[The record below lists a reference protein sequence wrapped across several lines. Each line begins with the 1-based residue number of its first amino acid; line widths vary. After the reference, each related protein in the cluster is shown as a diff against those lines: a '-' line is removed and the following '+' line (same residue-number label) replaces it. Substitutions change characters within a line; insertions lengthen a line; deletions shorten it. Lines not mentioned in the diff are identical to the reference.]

1 MNKKILIVE
10 DDLVTQELLKKTLSN
25 AGYTVSATGEGKKA
39 IALATEFKPDLVLL
53 DGMLDDIDGND
64 VCDHLKS
71 HDETSGIPIF
81 MLSARIDDEDQLTGL
96 RLGADDYITKPF
108 SPVVLTEKINIAFR
122 KAQEPRKSSFGSQQ
136 LSHKGMVIIPS
147 EHSVKLNENEIKL
160 TAVEYRLLYFLLSNP
175 GKVFSREAILDE
187 IRGNDVIITER
198 TVDVHILSL
207 RRKVGDFAAEIET
220 VRGVGYR
227 IKA

>member
-10 DDLVTQELLKKTLSN
+10 DDLVTQALLKTTLSN
-25 AGYTVSATGEGKKA
+25 AGYIVDATGEGKKA
-39 IALATEFKPDLVLL
+39 IELATEFCPDLVLL
-53 DGMLDDIDGND
+53 DGMLDDIDGNE

-71 HDETSGIPIF
+71 NEETAGIPIF
-81 MLSARIDDEDQLTGL
+81 MLSARIDEENQLTGL

-108 SPVVLTEKINIAFR
+108 SPPVLVEKINIAFR
-122 KAQEPRKSSFGSQQ
+122 KAQEPRKSTFGSQQ
-136 LSHKGMVIIPS
+136 LAHNGMVIIPS
-147 EHSVKLNENEIKL
+147 EHSVKYNDGEIKL
-160 TAVEYRLLYFLLSNP
+160 TAVEYRLLYFLVSNP

-187 IRGNDVIITER
+187 IRGNDVIITEC

-207 RRKVGDFAAEIET
+207 RRKVGEFATYIET

-227 IKA
+227 VQA